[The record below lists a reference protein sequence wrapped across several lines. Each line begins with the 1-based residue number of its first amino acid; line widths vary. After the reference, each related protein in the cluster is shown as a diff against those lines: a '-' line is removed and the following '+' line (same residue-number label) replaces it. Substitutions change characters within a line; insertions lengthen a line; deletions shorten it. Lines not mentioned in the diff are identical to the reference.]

1 MDTTHVTDIVW
12 ERLKPFIPDLFPRTD
27 KYAGEE
33 PVGLNERLRFLRY
46 DPGDFFK
53 GHSDGAFWREA
64 TDKRPSQ
71 CSKVT
76 LQLYLNEGFEGGAT
90 TFLGEPDCP
99 CVPKI
104 GMALVFVHELYHEGS
119 LLKAGRKYAVRTD
132 IMYQD
137 RQEN

>member
-1 MDTTHVTDIVW
+1 M
-12 ERLKPFIPDLFPRTD
+12 
-27 KYAGEE
+27 
-33 PVGLNERLRFLRY
+33 
-46 DPGDFFK
+46 
-53 GHSDGAFWREA
+53 
-64 TDKRPSQ
+64 
-71 CSKVT
+71 T